1 MHMMCIIHTMHIMC
15 IVCIMLLMHIIF
27 PFFAAPFKFL
37 CFMHIL
43 TIANRKGGVG
53 KTTSAW
59 AIAHSLAHRGHR
71 TLLVD
76 CDPQRNLSLILPQLP
91 ADKHIGL
98 VASGEATL
106 AEVMQQVGP
115 QLWLVQATEAIV
127 AAEKVL
133 GTQMDYITVL
143 RNALDGLEAQMD
155 YIVFDTSPSPHSP
168 LAAAALTASTAAFV
182 PVHPE
187 YLSYEGLTSLLD
199 VVARVKKSFNP
210 ALQIGGLFLTRYST
224 TYRKRLHHE
233 FVDMLRQH
241 AVLGPLLMQSTIRE
255 NVALAEAQV
264 NRQSLHEYAPS
275 SNAYDDYEA
284 LTTELLQRLSA

>member
-1 MHMMCIIHTMHIMC
+1 MQ
-15 IVCIMLLMHIIF
+15 
-27 PFFAAPFKFL
+27 
-37 CFMHIL
+37 IL

-59 AIAHSLAHRGHR
+59 AIAHALSNRGHR

-106 AEVMQQVGP
+106 AEAMQPVGP
-115 QLWLVQATEAIV
+115 HLWLVQATEAIV

-133 GTQMDYITVL
+133 GTQMDYIMVL
-143 RNALDGLEAQMD
+143 KNALAGLEEQMD
-155 YIVFDTSPSPHSP
+155 YVLFDTSPSPHSP
-168 LAAAALTASTAAFV
+168 LAVAALTASTATFI

-199 VVARVKKSFNP
+199 VVARVKKSFN
-210 ALQIGGLFLTRYST
+210 AGLQVGGLFLTRYSP

-241 AVLGPLLMQSTIRE
+241 PTLGPLLMDTSIRE

-264 NRQSLHEYAPS
+264 NRQSLQEYAPT
-275 SNAYDDYEA
+275 SNAYIDYET
-284 LTTELLQRLSA
+284 LTTEMLARIAALHA

>member
-1 MHMMCIIHTMHIMC
+1 MQ
-15 IVCIMLLMHIIF
+15 
-27 PFFAAPFKFL
+27 
-37 CFMHIL
+37 IL

-59 AIAHSLAHRGHR
+59 AIAHALANRGFR

-91 ADKHIGL
+91 IDKHIGL
-98 VASGEATL
+98 VANGEATL
-106 AEVMQQVGP
+106 AEVMQSVGS

-133 GTQMDYITVL
+133 GTQMDYVMVL
-143 RNALDGLEAQMD
+143 KDALVGLEVKMD
-155 YIVFDTSPSPHSP
+155 YVIFDTSPSPHSP
-168 LAAAALTASTAAFV
+168 LAAAALTASTATFI

-210 ALQIGGLFLTRYST
+210 SLQVGGLFLTRYSS

-241 AVLGPLLMQSTIRE
+241 DVLGPLLMQTTIRE

-264 NRQSLHEYAPS
+264 NRQSLQEYAPT
-275 SNAYDDYEA
+275 SNAFEDYEN
-284 LTTELLQRLSA
+284 LTTELLTRLSATAI

>member
-1 MHMMCIIHTMHIMC
+1 MQVI
-15 IVCIMLLMHIIF
+15 
-27 PFFAAPFKFL
+27 
-37 CFMHIL
+37 

-59 AIAHSLAHRGHR
+59 AIAHSLAHRGNR

-91 ADKHIGL
+91 PDKHIGL
-98 VASGEATL
+98 VATGEANLSGT
-106 AEVMQQVGP
+106 MQEVGP

-133 GTQMDYITVL
+133 GTQMDYIMVL
-143 RNALDGLEAQMD
+143 KNALAGLESQMD
-155 YIVFDTSPSPHSP
+155 YVIFDTSPSPHSP
-168 LAAAALTASTAAFV
+168 LAAAALTASSATFI

-210 ALQIGGLFLTRYST
+210 SLRVGGLFLTRYSA

-241 AVLGPLLMQSTIRE
+241 AVLGPFLMHTTIRE
-255 NVALAEAQV
+255 NIALAEAQV
-264 NRQSLHEYAPS
+264 NRQSLYNYAPT
-275 SNAYDDYEA
+275 SNAYEDYER
-284 LTTELLQRLSA
+284 LTTEVLERLAIPGA

>member
-1 MHMMCIIHTMHIMC
+1 MREH
-15 IVCIMLLMHIIF
+15 LIF
-27 PFFAAPFKFL
+27 PYFAEHPLFL
-37 CFMHIL
+37 PSMQIL

-59 AIAHSLAHRGHR
+59 AIAHALAHRGKR

-91 ADKHIGL
+91 PEKHIGL
-98 VASGEATL
+98 VATGEANL
-106 AEVMQQVGP
+106 VEVMQAVGP

-133 GTQMDYITVL
+133 GTQMDYIMVL
-143 RNALDGLEAQMD
+143 KNALAGLEGKMD
-155 YIVFDTSPSPHSP
+155 YIIFDTSPSPHSP
-168 LAAAALTASTAAFV
+168 LAAAALTASSATFI

-199 VVARVKKSFNP
+199 VVARIKKNFNP
-210 ALQIGGLFLTRYST
+210 SLRVGGLFLTRYSA

-241 AVLGPLLMQSTIRE
+241 TTLGPLLMLTTIRE

-264 NRQSLHEYAPS
+264 NRQSLHSYAPN
-275 SNAYDDYEA
+275 SNACEDYES
-284 LTTELLQRLSA
+284 LTAEILDKLSTSGT

>member
-1 MHMMCIIHTMHIMC
+1 MSNTTFLMHTMCIEN
-15 IVCIMLLMHIIF
+15 IVLLMQLKIFIFASDHILFI
-27 PFFAAPFKFL
+27 
-37 CFMHIL
+37 MQIL

-59 AIAHSLAHRGHR
+59 AIAHTLASRGHR

-91 ADKHIGL
+91 LDKHIGL
-98 VASGEATL
+98 VASGDATL
-106 AEVMQQVGP
+106 VEAMQSVGP

-133 GTQMDYITVL
+133 GTQMDYIMVL
-143 RNALDGLEAQMD
+143 KNALVGLKGNMD
-155 YIVFDTSPSPHSP
+155 YVIFDTSPSPHSP
-168 LAAAALTASTAAFV
+168 LAAAALTASTATFI

-199 VVARVKKSFNP
+199 VVARVKRSFNP
-210 ALQIGGLFLTRYST
+210 TLQVGGLFLTRYSS

-241 AVLGPLLMQSTIRE
+241 AVLGPLLMQTTIRE

-264 NRQSLHEYAPS
+264 NRQSLQEYAPG
-275 SNAYDDYEA
+275 SNAREDYEN
-284 LTTELLQRLSA
+284 LTTEILERIAASDA

>member
-1 MHMMCIIHTMHIMC
+1 MQII
-15 IVCIMLLMHIIF
+15 
-27 PFFAAPFKFL
+27 
-37 CFMHIL
+37 

-59 AIAHSLAHRGHR
+59 AIAHSLANRGYR

-91 ADKHIGL
+91 AGKHIGL
-98 VASGEATL
+98 VASSDATL
-106 AEVMQQVGP
+106 AEVMEPIGP

-133 GTQMDYITVL
+133 GTQMDYIMVL
-143 RNALDGLEAQMD
+143 KNSLVGLEEKID
-155 YIVFDTSPSPHSP
+155 FVIFDTSPSPHSP
-168 LAAAALTASTAAFV
+168 LAAAALTASTATFI

-199 VVARVKKSFNP
+199 VVARIKKSFNP
-210 ALQIGGLFLTRYST
+210 MLQVGGLFLTRYSP

-241 AVLGPLLMQSTIRE
+241 EVLGPLLMQTTIRE
-255 NVALAEAQV
+255 NVSLAEAQV
-264 NRQSLHEYAPS
+264 NRKSLQEYAPK
-275 SNAYDDYEA
+275 SNACEDYDN
-284 LTTELLQRLSA
+284 LTTELLTILAASHA

>member
-1 MHMMCIIHTMHIMC
+1 MQHGILYTYNMHKEYHVAHAANIFDICPRPFPQ
-15 IVCIMLLMHIIF
+15 LMQV
-27 PFFAAPFKFL
+27 
-37 CFMHIL
+37 L

-59 AIAHSLAHRGHR
+59 AIAHALANRGCR

-91 ADKHIGL
+91 IDKHIGL
-98 VASGEATL
+98 VANGEATL
-106 AEVMQQVGP
+106 AQVMQPVGA

-133 GTQMDYITVL
+133 GTQMDYIMVL
-143 RNALDGLEAQMD
+143 RSALDGLEGKMD
-155 YIVFDTSPSPHSP
+155 YVIFDTSPSPHSP
-168 LAAAALTASTAAFV
+168 LAVAALTASTATFI

-199 VVARVKKSFNP
+199 VVARIKKSFNP
-210 ALQIGGLFLTRYST
+210 DLQIGGLFLTRYSS

-241 AVLGPLLMQSTIRE
+241 EVLGPLLMQTTIRE

-264 NRQSLHEYAPS
+264 NRQSLQKYAPT
-275 SNAYDDYEA
+275 SNAFEDYEN
-284 LTTELLQRLSA
+284 LTTEILRRLAALGT

>member
-1 MHMMCIIHTMHIMC
+1 
-15 IVCIMLLMHIIF
+15 MLLMQYIF
-27 PFFAAPFKFL
+27 PTFGCKSLQFI
-37 CFMHIL
+37 MQVL

-59 AIAHSLAHRGHR
+59 AIAHALAHRDYR

-98 VASGEATL
+98 VASSDATL
-106 AEVMQQVGP
+106 AEVMEPVGP

-133 GTQMDYITVL
+133 GTQMDYIMVL
-143 RNALDGLEAQMD
+143 KNALTGLEGKMD
-155 YIVFDTSPSPHSP
+155 YVIFDTSPSPHSP
-168 LAAAALTASTAAFV
+168 LAVAALTASIATFI

-210 ALQIGGLFLTRYST
+210 NLQVGGLFLTRYSP

-241 AVLGPLLMQSTIRE
+241 DVLGPLLMHTTIRE

-264 NRQSLHEYAPS
+264 NRQSLQEYAPN
-275 SNAYDDYEA
+275 SNAYEDYEN
-284 LTTELLQRLSA
+284 LTTELLERLAALGA

>member
-1 MHMMCIIHTMHIMC
+1 MQ
-15 IVCIMLLMHIIF
+15 
-27 PFFAAPFKFL
+27 
-37 CFMHIL
+37 IL
-43 TIANRKGGVG
+43 TVANRKGGVG

-59 AIAHSLAHRGHR
+59 AIAHSLANRGYR

-91 ADKHIGL
+91 AEKHIGL
-98 VASGEATL
+98 VASSDATL
-106 AEVMQQVGP
+106 AEVMEPVGS

-133 GTQMDYITVL
+133 GTQMDYIMVL
-143 RNALDGLEAQMD
+143 KNSLAGLEEKMD
-155 YIVFDTSPSPHSP
+155 YVIFDTSPSPHSP
-168 LAAAALTASTAAFV
+168 LAAAALTASTATFI

-187 YLSYEGLTSLLD
+187 YLSYEGLNSLLD

-210 ALQIGGLFLTRYST
+210 GLRVGGLFLTRYSS

-241 AVLGPLLMQSTIRE
+241 EVLGPLLMHTTIRE
-255 NVALAEAQV
+255 NVSLAEAQV
-264 NRQSLHEYAPS
+264 NRQSLQEYAPK
-275 SNAYDDYEA
+275 SNAYEDYEN
-284 LTTELLQRLSA
+284 LTTELLTRISASSVLSA

>member
-1 MHMMCIIHTMHIMC
+1 
-15 IVCIMLLMHIIF
+15 MLLMHIILMGSMVLQMHLIFLLFASNFCFF
-27 PFFAAPFKFL
+27 P
-37 CFMHIL
+37 MQIL

-59 AIAHSLAHRGHR
+59 AIAHALSNRGYR

-98 VASGEATL
+98 VASGESTL
-106 AEVMQQVGP
+106 AEAMQPVGP
-115 QLWLVQATEAIV
+115 YLWLVQATEAIV

-133 GTQMDYITVL
+133 GTQMDYIMVL
-143 RNALDGLEAQMD
+143 KNALVGLEGHMD
-155 YIVFDTSPSPHSP
+155 YVLFDTSPSPHSP
-168 LAAAALTASTAAFV
+168 LAVAALTASTATFV

-210 ALQIGGLFLTRYST
+210 GLQVGGLFLTRYSS

-241 AVLGPLLMQSTIRE
+241 VVLGPLLMHTTIRE

-264 NRQSLHEYAPS
+264 NRQSLQEYAPN
-275 SNAYDDYEA
+275 SNAYEDYEA
-284 LTTELLQRLSA
+284 LTTELITRIAAPAA